1 MKEKIKLYGA
11 ILILIVFVPYL
22 ITVYF
27 QGSSGSLFGGNS
39 DEEDSFEQKV
49 IQMVADEMSGQYETE
64 ALKAQAVIARTNLYQ
79 NSELTIEGNQENYTE
94 NLDKITFCVEETRGE
109 ILTCDGKPIDAAYHA
124 VSSKNT
130 RNASEIS
137 GQEEKSYLKSVDSH
151 MDIPSPEYLKISYM
165 EKEEMAEKLQVL
177 LSDKDV
183 TIDAESLPDSLVV
196 ETRDSADYVTE
207 VRYDSVILNG
217 EAVREALGLPSSCFY
232 FAQLDG
238 KIRITTKGLGH
249 GLGLSQ
255 YGANELALQ
264 GKDYKDILNYYYN
277 NVEIEKIKERKNLS

>member
-49 IQMVADEMSGQYETE
+49 IQMVADEMSGRYETE

-79 NSELTIEGNQENYTE
+79 NPELTIEGNQENYTE

-130 RNASEIS
+130 RNASEVS

-177 LSDKDV
+177 LADKDV

-264 GKDYKDILNYYYN
+264 GKSYKDILNYYYN
-277 NVEIEKIKERKNLS
+277 DVEIEKIK

>member
-79 NSELTIEGNQENYTE
+79 NPELTIEGNQENYTE

-277 NVEIEKIKERKNLS
+277 NVEIEKIK

>member
-79 NSELTIEGNQENYTE
+79 NPELTIEGNQENYTE

-177 LSDKDV
+177 LADKDV

-277 NVEIEKIKERKNLS
+277 NVEIEKIK